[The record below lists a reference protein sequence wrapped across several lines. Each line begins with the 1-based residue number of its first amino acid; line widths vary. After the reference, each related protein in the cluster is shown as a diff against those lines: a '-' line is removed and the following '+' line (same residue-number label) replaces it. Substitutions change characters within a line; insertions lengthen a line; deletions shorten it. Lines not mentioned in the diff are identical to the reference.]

1 MSLFERLKNKRY
13 DLIEKKEQR
22 DNSYLFD
29 DDKDSSENKNQ
40 NKNQNKKKPNQNKK
54 FSKNIESGRTTYDK
68 NKNLNQVKNAFL
80 RHPATMRQF
89 AE

>member
-22 DNSYLFD
+22 DISYLFD

-40 NKNQNKKKPNQNKK
+40 NKKK
-54 FSKNIESGRTTYDK
+54 
-68 NKNLNQVKNAFL
+68 
-80 RHPATMRQF
+80 
-89 AE
+89 

>member
-40 NKNQNKKKPNQNKK
+40 NKKKPNQNKK
-54 FSKNIESGRTTYDK
+54 FSKNIETGRTTY
-68 NKNLNQVKNAFL
+68 NKNQKIDQEISQT
-80 RHPATMRQF
+80 RSRET
-89 AE
+89 